1 MADRIGGVYV
11 EIGAMMDGFN
21 RAINEARVKSGNL
34 DRQLNDNVTRTSSA
48 FSGMGKTIVGVS
60 ALIGAALGVMYVK
73 MARQAMD
80 AVETQQ
86 KFGVVFRDT
95 LEAANAAVT
104 NLADNYG
111 LATTEARDMLS
122 ATGDLLT
129 GFGMTGEQALQLSE
143 RTQQLAVDL
152 ASFTNYSGGARG
164 ASEALTKAMLGEREM
179 LKSLGIVIRESDIK
193 QRLASMGMANAT
205 GVARMQA
212 QAQATLALAYEQS
225 TNAIGDFA
233 RSANSPANVIRR
245 VQSSLQNISEEIGE
259 TMLPGLQE
267 LGLAFIEASRDGGV
281 MIQAAKA
288 IGDLL
293 SKAGM
298 SIAYVIRMLDT
309 INKKN
314 ALQENMDRAATATG
328 NTRVQMNQLEASM
341 QGVRNT
347 GLSTATTYNAMIADL
362 DRLAAGSGS
371 TAQAANTLSSTLRA
385 QRAEIERSGASA
397 QRAQNAASGQIGQ
410 YERAYTELT
419 RLGQRIRGVTTN
431 TEELAAQ
438 RARDRQR
445 TQEQTTAT
453 GDQSK
458 ALAKLKKDLE
468 SVMNSLAT
476 FGMGEGEQAQADA
489 TRKQQILDRGLAENL
504 ITREQYNQAVIQLER
519 QTAQQ
524 VEEIQK
530 KSFMQT
536 TQNVLGTIGTVGSL
550 VSQLGQLYSLS
561 ASNQTAELEN
571 QQTEQMALI
580 AANYDQE
587 LAIINS
593 SITDKT
599 QRDAALK
606 ALDEKRAREEKKLQ
620 EQTEKEKRK
629 IAREAAKK
637 QKQIAVF
644 ETLINIPSAAFAAF
658 KSAQWLPFP
667 ASAVIGGAL
676 AAAAT
681 ALGFAKLA
689 LIQQTPLPA
698 AAKGIYA
705 ESPYIGG
712 EAGPELAFPLSSERG
727 RAALSLFSEQFINKL
742 GEGSATKA
750 PEATIGN
757 SAGNM
762 FRVVVNLGSKVLYDD
777 ITEATANGEIMV
789 HARAIV

>member
-60 ALIGAALGVMYVK
+60 ALIGAALGAMYVK

-86 KFGVVFRDT
+86 KFSVVFKDT

-122 ATGDLLT
+122 ATGDLLA

-164 ASEALTKAMLGEREM
+164 ASDALTKAMLGEREM

-233 RSANSPANVIRR
+233 RSADSPANVMR
-245 VQSSLQNISEEIGE
+245 VIKSRLQDISEQIGDK
-259 TMLPGLQE
+259 MLPGLRD
-267 LGLAFIEASRDGGV
+267 LGLSFIEASKDGGV
-281 MIQAAKA
+281 LITAGKA
-288 IGDLL
+288 IGTIL
-293 SKAGM
+293 SKVAQAM
-298 SIAYVIRMLDT
+298 AIIIRMSNEISMGSRMQVQTQLMDAAART
-309 INKKN
+309 ARSSMGQLTNVMSRVRAEGLSSAGGLRQMTTDLENLSRGQGRN
-314 ALQENMDRAATATG
+314 ATMARGYLQEIKGWQENINR
-328 NTRVQMNQLEASM
+328 
-341 QGVRNT
+341 
-347 GLSTATTYNAMIADL
+347 
-362 DRLAAGSGS
+362 
-371 TAQAANTLSSTLRA
+371 AQAR
-385 QRAEIERSGASA
+385 
-397 QRAQNAASGQIGQ
+397 QN
-410 YERAYTELT
+410 ELMT
-419 RLGQRIRGVTTN
+419 GTNRLTTSIVDNRRETDNLIDSIRGVSNN

-453 GDQSK
+453 GDQTDALKKLKQARDGILEGLRTSEMSEVEQVQDAANK
-458 ALAKLKKDLE
+458 KKQILERALA
-468 SVMNSLAT
+468 
-476 FGMGEGEQAQADA
+476 AD
-489 TRKQQILDRGLAENL
+489 IG
-504 ITREQYNQAVIQLER
+504 TREQYNQAVIQLER

-524 VEEIQK
+524 VEEIRQK
-530 KSFMQT
+530 EQQQT
-536 TQNVLGTIGTVGSL
+536 ATYAMTILSTVGGM
-550 VSQLGQLYSLS
+550 VSQLGNLFSMYYSNKQAEVDNNLQVETD
-561 ASNQTAELEN
+561 ALDAKYANDQTR
-571 QQTEQMALI
+571 
-580 AANYDQE
+580 
-587 LAIINS
+587 INS
-593 SITDKT
+593 EITDSAAKA
-599 QRDAALK
+599 AALK
-606 ALDEKRAREEKKLQ
+606 ALDEKYARDKKAL
-620 EQTEKEKRK
+620 EDKAAKDKAKLE
-629 IAREAAKK
+629 REAAKR
-637 QKQIAVF
+637 QKALAVADVLITTPAAAMQAFRAIVMPRMPWTYPLGIA
-644 ETLINIPSAAFAAF
+644 
-658 KSAQWLPFP
+658 
-667 ASAVIGGAL
+667 

-681 ALGFAKLA
+681 TALGLAKLK
-689 LIQQTPLPA
+689 LIMDTPLPA
-698 AAKGIYA
+698 AASGIYA